1 MKKELNYYDFRNF
14 ANKRLH
20 RIKEERIT
28 QYAKYVEEHF
38 GRLIEDHRE
47 DLEHIAKHYGL
58 NMEQVAVDEKVSY
71 AGKEYDYFIHDDTQY
86 IALNKDL
93 IIIDAGDF
101 NVEELTSMTVVSE
114 DAKADYD
121 RMKDHIYSQRE
132 ARALANMKLKET
144 NPAEYEKREKAATDD
159 FIRQLKDLKQF
170 ARSNNI

>member
-38 GRLIEDHRE
+38 GRLIEDHKE
-47 DLEHIAKHYGL
+47 DLYHIAKHYGL
-58 NMEQVAVDEKVSY
+58 NMERVAIDEKVSY
-71 AGKEYDYFIHDDTQY
+71 GNSEFPYFIHDDVQY

-93 IIIDAGDF
+93 IILDAGDF
-101 NVEELTSMTVVSE
+101 DPQKLSSMEVVSE
-114 DAKADYD
+114 DAKADYE

-132 ARALANMKLKET
+132 ARAFANMKLKQS

-170 ARSNNI
+170 ARSNNL

>member
-1 MKKELNYYDFRNF
+1 MKTELNYYDFRNF

-28 QYAKYVEEHF
+28 QYAKYVEAHF

-47 DLEHIAKHYGL
+47 DLFHIAKHYGL
-58 NMEQVAVDEKVSY
+58 NMERISVDEDTNY
-71 AGKEYDYFIHDDTQY
+71 ADKEYPYFIHDDNQY

-93 IIIDAGDF
+93 IIVDAGDF
-101 NVEELTSMTVVSE
+101 NVESLHSMSVIGE

-121 RMKDHIYSQRE
+121 RIKDHIYSQRE
-132 ARALANMKLKET
+132 ARALANMKLKST